1 MPRRKTVDHTA
12 PLWVEAGEPTEAVL
26 VSVAPVAPI
35 DKLYTYTV
43 EEDAEDRVLP
53 GRRVMVP
60 FGRKGR
66 LAPAI
71 VVSVTRGPWNSTL
84 KPIAEILEEA
94 GSLSDHL
101 IDLGKWISDYYYCPL
116 GRTLAAMVP
125 EAVRKKRGF
134 KTVRH
139 ARLLADAETIANA
152 RLGQKQKQV
161 IAVLQENESPI
172 EVGTLLEKA
181 DASRATL
188 RGLIDK
194 RWVEETQSR
203 EAVSYEPVQ
212 AAKLTPAYS
221 INDAQQKSLNRIES
235 GIAEAAFKAFL
246 LYGVSG
252 SGKTE
257 VYIRAMQRVVDS
269 GQQAIMLV
277 PEIALT
283 AQLMKRVAER
293 FDRVAVIHSGLTGA
307 QRSLAWEDIRQ
318 GKTPVVI
325 GTRSAIFAPC
335 PDVGL
340 IVVDEEQEPSYKNLQ
355 SPRFHVRDV
364 AIMRAQKLGI
374 PIVLG
379 SATPS
384 LETWNN
390 CLHRKAYERL
400 DLPTRVMD
408 RSMPAVKLVDMTHRS
423 APDKTVTISQPLQ
436 SALAETLERKQQ
448 AVVLINRRG
457 FASWLF
463 CPSCK
468 SRIECR
474 RCNAGMILHRLRK
487 IVLCHHCHEQA
498 PIPHRCPQMSCGGRL
513 LTGGGGAERVED
525 ELKQMFPTVRIMRA
539 DSDTM
544 THASKYTEL
553 VKSMEQG
560 EVDILLGTQ
569 MIAKGLD
576 FPSVALVGVIGADLA
591 GAAGDFRASERLFQL
606 VTQVAGRAGR
616 AEIEGRVLVQTLS
629 PNLPALRCSLT
640 HDYCSFVE
648 SELAFRREQYLPPFT
663 RMARIVISGKRE
675 SELVTDG
682 NAIADRIRSVVEELG
697 SEASNVRVLGPHPC
711 VLERLRGSYRF
722 ELLLVAQSATELNK
736 VLAAVRAS
744 GGFKSKSRSLMIDV
758 DPVSLS

>member
-12 PLWVEAGEPTEAVL
+12 PLWVEAGNPTEAVL
-26 VSVAPVAPI
+26 VSVAPIAPI

-43 EEDAEDRVLP
+43 DDDSAHLVLP
-53 GRRVMVP
+53 GRRVIVP

-84 KPIAEILEEA
+84 KPITEVLEEA
-94 GSLSDHL
+94 GALSEHL
-101 IDLGKWISDYYYCPL
+101 IDLGKWIADYYCCPL

-134 KTVRH
+134 QTVRH
-139 ARLLADAETIANA
+139 AKLVADIASIQEA
-152 RLGQKQKQV
+152 RLGKKQQQL
-161 IAVLQENESPI
+161 IARLTEHDGPI
-172 EVGTLLEKA
+172 EVGALLEQS
-181 DASRATL
+181 DASRSTL
-188 RGLIDK
+188 RGLIAK
-194 RWVEETQSR
+194 GWVDETQSKVP
-203 EAVSYEPVQ
+203 VSYEPVQ
-212 AAKLTPAYS
+212 AERITPDYTINEAQEVALT
-221 INDAQQKSLNRIES
+221 RIEK
-235 GIAEAAFKAFL
+235 GISDDAFKAFL

-257 VYIRAMQRVVDS
+257 VYIRAMQRVVEA
-269 GQQAIMLV
+269 GRQAIMLV

-283 AQLMKRVAER
+283 AQLMKRVAQR
-293 FDRVAVIHSGLTGA
+293 FDRVAVIHSGLTGV
-307 QRSLAWEDIRQ
+307 QRSLAWEDIRN
-318 GKTPVVI
+318 GNTPVVV

-400 DLPTRVMD
+400 NLPSRVMD
-408 RSMPAVKLVDMTHRS
+408 RSLPPVKLVDMTHRS
-423 APDKTVTISQPLQ
+423 APDRAVTISEPLK
-436 SALAETLERKQQ
+436 SALAETLDRQQ
-448 AVVLINRRG
+448 QSVVLINRRG

-463 CPSCK
+463 CPTCK
-468 SRIECR
+468 TRIECR
-474 RCNAGMILHRLRK
+474 RCNAGMILHRSRG

-498 PIPHRCPQMSCGGRL
+498 PIPNRCPQMSCGGRL

-525 ELKQMFPTVRIMRA
+525 ELKQMFPTARIMRA

-544 THASKYTEL
+544 THASKYSDL
-553 VKSMEQG
+553 VKKMEQG

-629 PNLPALRCSLT
+629 PTLPALRCSLT

-648 SELAFRREQYLPPFT
+648 SELAFRREQHLPPFT

-675 SELVTDG
+675 SELIADG
-682 NAIADRIRSVVEELG
+682 NAIADRVRSVASEIEGG
-697 SEASNVRVLGPHPC
+697 SGLQVLGPHPC

-722 ELLLVAQSATELNK
+722 ELLLVARTATELNN
-736 VLAAVRAS
+736 VISAVRSS

-758 DPVSLS
+758 DPVSMS

>member
-1 MPRRKTVDHTA
+1 MPRQKTVDHTQ
-12 PLWVEAGEPTEAVL
+12 PLWIEAGDPSEAVL

-35 DKLYTYTV
+35 DKLYTYTIG
-43 EEDAEDRVLP
+43 DDSAHLVLP
-53 GRRVMVP
+53 GRRVIVP

-71 VVSVTRGPWNSTL
+71 VVSVTRGPWSSTL
-84 KPIAEILEEA
+84 KPIAEVLEEA
-94 GSLSDHL
+94 GSLSGHL
-101 IDLGKWISDYYYCPL
+101 IDLGKWIADYYYCPL

-134 KTVRH
+134 QTVRH
-139 ARLLADAETIANA
+139 AKLLASVETIQEA
-152 RLGQKQKQV
+152 RLGKKQQQL
-161 IAVLQENESPI
+161 IACLGESEGPV
-172 EVGTLLEKA
+172 EVGALLERSG
-181 DASRATL
+181 ASRSTL
-188 RGLIDK
+188 RSLIEK
-194 RWVEETQSR
+194 GWVEETQSKV
-203 EAVSYEPVQ
+203 AVSYEPVQ
-212 AAKLTPAYS
+212 AEKITPDYA
-221 INDAQQKSLNRIES
+221 INDAQQTALTRIEN
-235 GIAEAAFKAFL
+235 GIKEDAFRAFL
-246 LYGVSG
+246 LFGVSG

-257 VYIRAMQRVVDS
+257 VYIRAMQRVVDA
-269 GQQAIMLV
+269 GRQAIMLV

-283 AQLMKRVAER
+283 AQLMERVAQR
-293 FDRVAVIHSGLTGA
+293 FDRVAVIHSGLTGV
-307 QRSLAWEDIRQ
+307 QRSLAWEDIRN
-318 GKTPVVI
+318 GNTPVVI

-390 CLHRKAYERL
+390 CLHRKTYERL
-400 DLPTRVMD
+400 NLPSRVME

-423 APDKTVTISQPLQ
+423 APDKVVTISEPLKI
-436 SALAETLERKQQ
+436 ALAETLDRQQ
-448 AVVLINRRG
+448 QSVVLINRRG

-463 CPSCK
+463 CPTCK
-468 SRIECR
+468 TRIECR
-474 RCNAGMILHRLRK
+474 RCNAGMILHRSRK
-487 IVLCHHCHEQA
+487 ILLCHHCHEQT
-498 PIPHRCPQMSCGGRL
+498 PIPNRCPQMSCSGRL

-525 ELKQMFPTVRIMRA
+525 DLKQMFPTARIMRA

-553 VKSMEQG
+553 VKNMEQG

-576 FPSVALVGVIGADLA
+576 FPRVALVGVIGADLA

-616 AEIEGRVLVQTLS
+616 AEIEGRVLVQTQS
-629 PNLPALRCSLT
+629 PTLPALRCSLT
-640 HDYCSFVE
+640 HDYCSFVA
-648 SELAFRREQYLPPFT
+648 SELAFRREQHLPPFT

-675 SELVTDG
+675 SELIADG
-682 NAIADRIRSVVEELG
+682 NAIAERVRSTAGGLERGGAGLQ
-697 SEASNVRVLGPHPC
+697 VLGPHPC

-722 ELLLVAQSATELNK
+722 ELLLVARSATELNN
-736 VLAAVRAS
+736 VISAVRAS
-744 GGFKSKSRSLMIDV
+744 GGFKSKSRSLVIDV

>member
-12 PLWVEAGEPTEAVL
+12 PLWVEAGNPTEAVL

-43 EEDAEDRVLP
+43 DDELAHLVLP

-84 KPIAEILEEA
+84 KPVAEILEEA

-116 GRTLAAMVP
+116 GRSLAAMVP

-134 KTVRH
+134 QTVRH
-139 ARLLADAETIANA
+139 ARLVADSETIEGS
-152 RLGQKQKQV
+152 RLGPKQKQL
-161 IAVLQENESPI
+161 IAKLLEGDGAF
-172 EVGTLLEKA
+172 EVGMLLEQSG
-181 DASRATL
+181 ASRSTL

-194 RWVEETQSR
+194 GWVEETQSKV
-203 EAVSYEPVQ
+203 AVSYEPVQ
-212 AAKLTPAYS
+212 ATKVTPSYS
-221 INDAQQKSLNRIES
+221 MNDAQQAALDRIEA
-235 GIAEAAFKAFL
+235 GIADDAFKSFL
-246 LYGVSG
+246 LFGVSG

-257 VYIRAMQRVVDS
+257 VYIRAMQRVVES
-269 GQQAIMLV
+269 GKQAIMLV

-283 AQLMKRVAER
+283 AQLMKRVAQR
-293 FDRVAVIHSGLTGA
+293 FDRVAVIHSGLTGVE
-307 QRSLAWEDIRQ
+307 RSLAWEDIRL
-318 GKTPVVI
+318 GHTPVVV

-335 PDVGL
+335 PDIGL

-364 AIMRAQKLGI
+364 AIMRAQKLGV
-374 PIVLG
+374 PVLLG

-400 DLPTRVMD
+400 NLPTRVMD
-408 RSMPAVKLVDMTHRS
+408 KSMPAVKLVDMTHRT
-423 APDKTVTISQPLQ
+423 APSKTVTISEPLQ
-436 SALAETLERKQQ
+436 TALAETLERKQQ
-448 AVVLINRRG
+448 SVVLINRRG

-463 CPSCK
+463 CPTCK
-468 SRIECR
+468 TRIECR
-474 RCNAGMILHRLRK
+474 RCNAGMILHRSRK
-487 IVLCHHCHEQA
+487 ILLCHHCHEQT
-498 PIPHRCPQMSCGGRL
+498 PIPDRCPQMSCGGRL

-525 ELKQMFPTVRIMRA
+525 ELKQMFPTAQIMRA

-544 THASKYTEL
+544 NHATKYTEL
-553 VKSMEQG
+553 VTKMEKG

-576 FPSVALVGVIGADLA
+576 FPGVALVGVIGADLA

-616 AEIEGRVLVQTLS
+616 AETEGRVLVQTLS
-629 PNLPALRCSLT
+629 PSLPALRSSLT

-648 SELAFRREQYLPPFT
+648 SELAFRKEQYLPPFT

-675 SELVTDG
+675 SEL
-682 NAIADRIRSVVEELG
+682 IADGTAIVERIRSVVEELDG
-697 SEASNVRVLGPHPC
+697 GDSGVRVLGPHPC

-722 ELLLVAQSATELNK
+722 ELLLVARTATELNK
-736 VLAAVRAS
+736 VLGSVRAS

-758 DPVSLS
+758 DPVALS

>member
-1 MPRRKTVDHTA
+1 MSRRKTVDHTQ
-12 PLWVEAGEPTEAVL
+12 PLWVEAGDPTEAVL

-35 DKLYTYTV
+35 DKLYTYTID
-43 EEDAEDRVLP
+43 EASAHRVLP
-53 GRRVMVP
+53 GRRVVVP
-60 FGRKGR
+60 FGRKSR

-71 VVSVTRGPWNSTL
+71 VVSVARGPWSSTL

-94 GSLSDHL
+94 GSLSEHL
-101 IDLGKWISDYYYCPL
+101 IELGMWISDYYCCPL

-134 KTVRH
+134 LTVRH
-139 ARLLADAETIANA
+139 AKLLIDDEAVRGVRVGKKQQRIIDCLSRNAD
-152 RLGQKQKQV
+152 
-161 IAVLQENESPI
+161 PF
-172 EVGTLLEKA
+172 EVGSLLEQSG
-181 DASRATL
+181 ASRATL
-188 RGLIDK
+188 RNLIAK
-194 RWVEETQSR
+194 GWVEESKSKVP
-203 EAVSYEPVQ
+203 VSYEPVQ
-212 AAKLTPAYS
+212 ARKVIPSYS
-221 INDAQQKSLNRIES
+221 VNEAQQSALTRIDD
-235 GIAEAAFKAFL
+235 GLDDRAFKAFL
-246 LYGVSG
+246 LFGVSG

-257 VYIRAMQRVVDS
+257 VYIRAMQRVVDA
-269 GQQAIMLV
+269 GRQAIMLV

-283 AQLMKRVAER
+283 AQLMKRVAQR
-293 FDRVAVIHSGLTGA
+293 FERVAVIHSGLTGV
-307 QRSLAWEDIRQ
+307 QRSLAWEDICN
-318 GKTPVVI
+318 GNTPVVV

-335 PDVGL
+335 PKLGL

-374 PIVLG
+374 PVVLG

-390 CLHRKAYERL
+390 CLRRSAYERL
-400 DLPTRVMD
+400 TLPARVME
-408 RSMPAVKLVDMTHRS
+408 RSLPAVKLVDMTHRS
-423 APDKTVTISQPLQ
+423 APGKAVTISDPLRD
-436 SALAETLERKQQ
+436 ALSETLQRKQQ
-448 AVVLINRRG
+448 SVVLINRRG

-463 CPSCK
+463 CPVCK
-468 SRIECR
+468 TRIECR
-474 RCNAGMILHRLRK
+474 RCNAGMILHRSRGVL
-487 IVLCHHCHEQA
+487 LCHHCHDQA
-498 PIPHRCPQMSCGGRL
+498 PIVSRCPQMSCGGRL

-525 ELKQMFPTVRIMRA
+525 ELKQMFPDARILRA

-544 THASKYTEL
+544 THASKYSEL
-553 VKSMEQG
+553 VTKMERG

-591 GAAGDFRASERLFQL
+591 GAAGDFRSSERLFQL

-629 PNLPALRCSLT
+629 PTLSALTCSLH

-648 SELAFRREQYLPPFT
+648 SELAFRNEQRLPPFT

-675 SELVTDG
+675 SDLITDG
-682 NAIADRIRSVVEELG
+682 TAIAERVRSVASGLEG
-697 SEASNVRVLGPHPC
+697 GEAGLQVLGPHPC
-711 VLERLRGSYRF
+711 VLERLRGLYRF
-722 ELLLVAQSATELNK
+722 ELLMVARSATELNN
-736 VLAAVRAS
+736 VISAVRAS
-744 GGFKSKSRSLMIDV
+744 GGFKSKSRSMIIDV

>member
-1 MPRRKTVDHTA
+1 MPRQKTVDHTQ
-12 PLWVEAGEPTEAVL
+12 PLWVEAGDPSEAVL
-26 VSVAPVAPI
+26 VSVAPIAPI
-35 DKLYTYTV
+35 DKLYTYTID
-43 EEDAEDRVLP
+43 DASAHLVLP
-53 GRRVMVP
+53 GRRVIVP

-84 KPIAEILEEA
+84 KPIAEVLEEA

-101 IDLGKWISDYYYCPL
+101 IELGQWISDYYYCPL

-134 KTVRH
+134 QTVRH
-139 ARLLADAETIANA
+139 VRLLADAETIEAA
-152 RLGQKQKQV
+152 RLGAKQKQL
-161 IAVLQENESPI
+161 IDVLQGSDASF
-172 EVGTLLEKA
+172 EVGALLEESG
-181 DASRATL
+181 ASRSTL
-188 RGLIDK
+188 RGLITK
-194 RWVEETQSR
+194 GWVEETQTK
-203 EAVSYEPVQ
+203 VPVTYEPVQ
-212 AAKLTPAYS
+212 AERITPDYA
-221 INDAQQKSLNRIES
+221 INDAQQAALTRIEE
-235 GIAEAAFKAFL
+235 GIDAEAFKAFL

-257 VYIRAMQRVVDS
+257 VYIRAMQRVVVA
-269 GQQAIMLV
+269 GRQAIMLV

-283 AQLMKRVAER
+283 AQLMKRVAQR
-293 FDRVAVIHSGLTGA
+293 FDRVAVIHSGLSGV
-307 QRSLAWEDIRQ
+307 QRSLAWEDIRN
-318 GKTPVVI
+318 GKTPVVV

-335 PDVGL
+335 PNVGL

-364 AIMRAQKLGI
+364 AIMRAQKLGV

-390 CLHRKAYERL
+390 CLHRKSYERL
-400 DLPTRVMD
+400 NLPKRVME
-408 RSMPAVKLVDMTHRS
+408 RSMPPVKLVDMTHRS
-423 APDKTVTISQPLQ
+423 APDKTVTISEPLR
-436 SALAETLERKQQ
+436 SALTETFERKQQ
-448 AVVLINRRG
+448 SVVLINRRG

-468 SRIECR
+468 TRIECR
-474 RCNAGMILHRLRK
+474 RCNAGMILHRSRG

-498 PIPHRCPQMSCGGRL
+498 PIPHRCPQMSCGGKL

-525 ELKQMFPTVRIMRA
+525 ELKQMFPAARIMRA

-544 THASKYTEL
+544 THATKYTEL
-553 VKSMEQG
+553 VKKMECG

-576 FPSVALVGVIGADLA
+576 FPSVALVGVIGADLT

-616 AEIEGRVLVQTLS
+616 AEIEGRVLVQTLTPS
-629 PNLPALRCSLT
+629 LPALRCSLT

-648 SELAFRREQYLPPFT
+648 SELAFRKEQYLPPFT

-675 SELVTDG
+675 SELVADG
-682 NAIADRIRSVVEELG
+682 TAIANRVRSISEEL
-697 SEASNVRVLGPHPC
+697 EAGASVVRVLGPHPC

-722 ELLLVAQSATELNK
+722 ELLLVARSASELSN

-744 GGFKSKSRSLMIDV
+744 GGFKSTSRTLMIDV